1 MESPKLRR
9 NITKLKDG
17 GAPSGPYSLAVVSDG
32 TVHVSGQIPV
42 DPSNGKM
49 PEGTEEQ
56 IRQAMKNLV
65 SVLSAADIGTRDL
78 LKVTVYL
85 TDMKDFDLMNSV
97 YAEMFGPAYPARTCV
112 GVSSLP
118 KGAKIMIDAICEKR

>member
-1 MESPKLRR
+1 MEPGPRR
-9 NITKLKDG
+9 YITKLKDG
-17 GAPSGPYSLAVVSDG
+17 VAPSGPYSLAVISDG
-32 TVHVSGQIPV
+32 TVYVSGQIPV
-42 DPSNGKM
+42 DPADGRM

-56 IRQAMKNLV
+56 IRQAMKNLI
-65 SVLSAADIGTRDL
+65 SILSETDIGTRDL